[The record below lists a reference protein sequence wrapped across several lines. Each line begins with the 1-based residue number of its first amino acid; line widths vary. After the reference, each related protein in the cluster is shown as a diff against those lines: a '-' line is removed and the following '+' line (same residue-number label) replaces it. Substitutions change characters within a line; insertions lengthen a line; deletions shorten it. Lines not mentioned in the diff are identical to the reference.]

1 MSIHLEFVTV
11 NVYVINHVALK
22 YVQNYSHKGQ
32 ITWVHNDSWGILT
45 AISATNI
52 ITRLKISKNIE
63 DVNDTIILI

>member
-32 ITWVHNDSWGILT
+32 IT
-45 AISATNI
+45 
-52 ITRLKISKNIE
+52 
-63 DVNDTIILI
+63 